1 MKILHYKVLDEQ
13 ELDAL
18 HDYFLHGIYYNSD
31 QSPFKRTIIDPVTCT
46 VSVKGVLHGI
56 LEEYDDGHTI
66 MDVKDMVFE
75 IRTKFVND
83 NSDAEPSAQ
92 TTVSAGFRDG
102 DGWKHVTL
110 PDWAFWDWIFRKGN
124 VLVKYSTTDS
134 IVREDDV

>member
-18 HDYFLHGIYYNSD
+18 HAFFLHGIY
-31 QSPFKRTIIDPVTCT
+31 P

-56 LEEYDDGHTI
+56 LEEYDDGHTL

-83 NSDAEPSAQ
+83 NSDAEPTAQ

-110 PDWAFWDWIFRKGN
+110 PDWAFRDWIFKLGN

-134 IVREDDV
+134 IVREDDE